1 MFKTKIIV
9 FGVMLLALTAMARPS
24 SAQEFKVVV
33 NAGAGVSSMSATQL
47 SDVFQK
53 KARSLPDGTA
63 AVPVDLPASSSVRE
77 AFSQAV
83 HGRGASAME
92 AWWQQQIF
100 AGKDVPPETM
110 DSDAAVLS
118 HVASTPGAIGYVSAG
133 ATLPGGVKEVPV
145 G

>member
-1 MFKTKIIV
+1 MFKTKTIV
-9 FGVMLLALTAMARPS
+9 FGVLLLALAAFARPAT
-24 SAQEFKVVV
+24 AQDFKVVV
-33 NAGAGVSSMSATQL
+33 NAAAGVSSVSNSQL
-47 SDVFQK
+47 SDIFQK

-63 AVPVDLPASSSVRE
+63 AVPVDQPASSPVRE

-83 HGRGASAME
+83 HGRGASAIE

-100 AGKDVPPETM
+100 AGKDVPPETK

-118 HVASTPGAIGYVSAG
+118 FVASTPGAIGYVSAG
-133 ATLPGGVKEVPV
+133 ASLPGGVKEVPV

>member
-1 MFKTKIIV
+1 MSRSKIIV
-9 FGVMLLALTAMARPS
+9 LGLALLALTALAAPAA
-24 SAQEFKVVV
+24 AQQFKVVV
-33 NAGAGVSSMSATQL
+33 NEGAGVSSVSANQL
-47 SDVFQK
+47 SDIFQK

-63 AVPVDLPASSSVRE
+63 AVPVDQPAGSPVRE

-83 HGRGASAME
+83 HGRGASAIE

-100 AGKDVPPETM
+100 AGKDVPPVTM
-110 DSDAAVLS
+110 DSDAAVLA

-133 ATLPGGVKEVPV
+133 ASLPSGVKEVPV